1 MTWKSRRFVP
11 YLVGL
16 GDSRTAEL
24 LQRLHEDAEES
35 SGSMMLGMLCEVARD
50 QLTAM
55 NRPEGACIFC
65 LDPLCEEQSSSTKAD
80 LLKLPC
86 YHCFHT

>member
-1 MTWKSRRFVP
+1 MIIHHAGT
-11 YLVGL
+11 GL
-16 GDSRTAEL
+16 GDRRTAEL
-24 LQRLHEDAEES
+24 LQRLQQDAVES
-35 SGSMMLGMLCEVARD
+35 SGSMMLGMLCESARD

-65 LDPLCEEQSSSTKAD
+65 LDELCDDSSSAAEAD

-86 YHCFHT
+86 YHCFHM